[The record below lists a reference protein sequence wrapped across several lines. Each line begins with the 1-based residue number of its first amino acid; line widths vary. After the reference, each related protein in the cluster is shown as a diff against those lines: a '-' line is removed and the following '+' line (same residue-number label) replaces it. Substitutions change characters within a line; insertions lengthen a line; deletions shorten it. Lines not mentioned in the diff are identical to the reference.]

1 MNGQQSKDARI
12 PRLRS
17 PRLRS
22 GRTGGKTSLQRRAAI
37 RRLIR
42 TRPVPT
48 QEALGELLTKEGYQ
62 VTQATLSRDLALLR
76 AVRIQGEEGRLRYE
90 LQEGLSPQGAQVLPE
105 LAEMVVSIEENGTL
119 VVVLTQ
125 PGAAPALARAI
136 DVARL
141 PDVLGS
147 LAGDDTIFLAPQKRS
162 SAIQLAHKL
171 RRLFGRVET

>member
-1 MNGQQSKDARI
+1 M
-12 PRLRS
+12 
-17 PRLRS
+17 
-22 GRTGGKTSLQRRAAI
+22 
-37 RRLIR
+37 
-42 TRPVPT
+42 
-48 QEALGELLTKEGYQ
+48 LTKEGYQ

-76 AVRIQGEEGRLRYE
+76 AVRIQGEDGLRYE
-90 LQEGLSPQGAQVLPE
+90 LQEGLGSQGAQVLPE

-125 PGAAPALARAI
+125 PGSAPALARAI

-162 SAIQLAHKL
+162 SAIQLAQKL

>member
-1 MNGQQSKDARI
+1 MNGQQSKV
-12 PRLRS
+12 PPLRA

-22 GRTGGKTSLQRRAAI
+22 GRTAGRRAAI

-90 LQEGLSPQGAQVLPE
+90 LQEGLTSHGAQVLPD

-119 VVVLTQ
+119 VVMLTQ
-125 PGAAPALARAI
+125 PGSAPALARAI

>member
-1 MNGQQSKDARI
+1 
-12 PRLRS
+12 
-17 PRLRS
+17 
-22 GRTGGKTSLQRRAAI
+22 
-37 RRLIR
+37 
-42 TRPVPT
+42 
-48 QEALGELLTKEGYQ
+48 LLTKEGYQ

-76 AVRIQGEEGRLRYE
+76 AVRIQGEDGLRYE
-90 LQEGLSPQGAQVLPE
+90 LQEGLDSRGAQVLPE

-125 PGAAPALARAI
+125 PGSAPALARAI

-162 SAIQLAHKL
+162 SAIQLAQKL

>member
-1 MNGQQSKDARI
+1 MNSHQSKEVGTR
-12 PRLRS
+12 RLRPPRPGA

-22 GRTGGKTSLQRRAAI
+22 GRPGGKGSLQRRAAI

-42 TRPVPT
+42 TRPIPT

-76 AVRIQGEEGRLRYE
+76 AVRIQGEDGLRYE
-90 LQEGLSPQGAQVLPE
+90 LPEGLGSQGAQVLPE
-105 LAEMVVSIEENGTL
+105 LFEMVVSIEENGTL

-125 PGAAPALARAI
+125 PGSAPALARAI

-162 SAIQLAHKL
+162 SAIQLAQKL
-171 RRLFGRVET
+171 RRLF